1 MNVLICDDSG
11 FARKQLARALPQE
24 WAITLHQAANGVEGL
39 EQILMGHGDLVLL
52 DLTMPE
58 MDGYGVLETLQ
69 REGIR
74 SKVLVVSGD
83 IQPEAH
89 ARVMALGALDFIKKP
104 ASPETLQAFLQQ
116 HGFWQPKQ
124 EQASLHSAT
133 VPVMALAS
141 ADDATADAPSQ
152 SELQLCPQTRDLY
165 QELANVAM
173 GQAAAL
179 LARLLD
185 AFVILPIPNVNVLE
199 VSELHMALSSAAR
212 SETLSAL
219 CQGFIGA
226 GIAGE
231 ALLLFHDASFT
242 DLARLMKHEGELD
255 RAAELELLMDTANVL
270 IGAFLRGFSAQLDTH
285 FSQGHPV
292 LLGQHRPIHELI
304 DTNKNRWRRTL
315 AIEIN
320 YKIQGYGVQ
329 CDLLLLFTED
339 SIATMNHKVQHLL

>member
-11 FARKQLARALPQE
+11 FARKQLMRALPAG
-24 WAITLHQAANGVEGL
+24 WNVTLHQAADGLEGV
-39 EQILMGHGDLVLL
+39 EQILMGHGDLIFL

-58 MDGYGVLETLQ
+58 MDGYGVLETLK
-69 REGIR
+69 REGLR
-74 SKVLVVSGD
+74 SKVIVVSGD

-104 ASPETLQAFLQQ
+104 ASPESLLALLGRHGLWQAAPHPAVAPALVVAG
-116 HGFWQPKQ
+116 HAPL
-124 EQASLHSAT
+124 ESAIQFT
-133 VPVMALAS
+133 P
-141 ADDATADAPSQ
+141 
-152 SELQLCPQTRDLY
+152 ELRDVY

-173 GQAAAL
+173 GQGADL

-185 AFVILPIPNVNVLE
+185 AFVLLPIPNVNVLE
-199 VSELHMALSSAAR
+199 VSELHMALSAAAE
-212 SETLSAL
+212 SDTLSAV

-231 ALLLFHDASFT
+231 ALLLFHDASFQ
-242 DLARLMKHEGELD
+242 DLARLMNHQGVLD
-255 RAAELELLMDTANVL
+255 HNAELELLMDTANVL
-270 IGAFLRGFSAQLDTH
+270 IGAFLRGYANQLDTP

-292 LLGQHRPIHELI
+292 VLGQHRPIRDLI
-304 DTNKNRWRRTL
+304 RTNQSRWRRTL

-320 YKIQGYGVQ
+320 YRVQGYAVQ

-339 SIATMNHKVQHLL
+339 SIATMNNKIMHML

>member
-11 FARKQLARALPQE
+11 FARKQLMRALPAG
-24 WAITLHQAANGVEGL
+24 WNVTLHQAADGLEGV
-39 EQILMGHGDLVLL
+39 EQILMGHGDLIFL

-58 MDGYGVLETLQ
+58 MDGYGVLETLK
-69 REGIR
+69 REGLR
-74 SKVLVVSGD
+74 SKVIVVSGD

-104 ASPETLQAFLQQ
+104 ASPESLLALLGRHGLWQAAP
-116 HGFWQPKQ
+116 HP
-124 EQASLHSAT
+124 AVA
-133 VPVMALAS
+133 PALA
-141 ADDATADAPSQ
+141 TAGHAPLESTIQ
-152 SELQLCPQTRDLY
+152 FTPELRDVY

-173 GQAAAL
+173 GQGADL

-185 AFVILPIPNVNVLE
+185 AFVLLPIPNVNVLE
-199 VSELHMALSSAAR
+199 VSELHMALSAAAE
-212 SETLSAL
+212 SDTLSAV

-231 ALLLFHDASFT
+231 ALLLFHDASFQ
-242 DLARLMKHEGELD
+242 DLARLMNHQGVLD
-255 RAAELELLMDTANVL
+255 HNAELELLMDTANVL
-270 IGAFLRGFSAQLDTH
+270 IGAFLRGYANQLDTP

-292 LLGQHRPIHELI
+292 VLGQHRPIRDLI
-304 DTNKNRWRRTL
+304 RTNQSRWRRTL

-320 YKIQGYGVQ
+320 YRVQGYAVQ

-339 SIATMNHKVQHLL
+339 SIATMNNKIMHML

>member
-11 FARKQLARALPQE
+11 FARKQLMRALPAG
-24 WAITLHQAANGVEGL
+24 WNVTLHQAAHGLEGV
-39 EQILMGHGDLVLL
+39 EQILMGHGDLIFL

-58 MDGYGVLETLQ
+58 MDGYGVLETLK
-69 REGIR
+69 REGLR
-74 SKVLVVSGD
+74 SKVIVVSGD

-104 ASPETLQAFLQQ
+104 ASPESLLALLSRHGLWQAAP
-116 HGFWQPKQ
+116 HP
-124 EQASLHSAT
+124 AAA
-133 VPVMALAS
+133 PALAV
-141 ADDATADAPSQ
+141 AGHAPLESTIQ
-152 SELQLCPQTRDLY
+152 FTPELRDVY

-173 GQAAAL
+173 GQGADL

-185 AFVILPIPNVNVLE
+185 AFVLLPIPNVNVLE
-199 VSELHMALSSAAR
+199 VSELHMALSAAAE
-212 SETLSAL
+212 SDTLSAV

-231 ALLLFHDASFT
+231 ALLLFHDASFQ
-242 DLARLMKHEGELD
+242 DLARLMNHQGVLD
-255 RAAELELLMDTANVL
+255 HNAELELLMDTANVL
-270 IGAFLRGFSAQLDTH
+270 IGAFLRGYANQLDTP

-292 LLGQHRPIHELI
+292 VLGQHRPIRDLI
-304 DTNKNRWRRTL
+304 RTNQSRWRRTL

-320 YKIQGYGVQ
+320 YRVQGYAVQ

-339 SIATMNHKVQHLL
+339 SIATMNNKIMHML